1 MLYRKA
7 YTRLL
12 RWKNEKQKKALCIV
26 GARQIGKTTLVREFA
41 KAEYSSF
48 IEINFITE
56 PSAGAIF
63 AGDLDIQTLIAN
75 LTAYARKPM
84 PVGKTLILLD
94 EIQEC
99 PNARTAIKFLVEDG
113 RFDYIATGSL
123 LGTRYKEVRS
133 YPVGFEELYY
143 MYPMDFEEFLLANG
157 VQNATL
163 QYLEKCFSNLQS
175 VPAAIHQTICR
186 LFYTYI
192 VVGGMPDIVQTY
204 VNTHDIGQVVL
215 RQKDILVQYRLD
227 ITKYAPNTDKTKIT
241 MIFDNIP
248 AQLDDKNRRF
258 MLSRLADNAR
268 MNRYLD
274 SFKWLEDAG
283 VALPCYNV
291 TAPQLPL
298 TLNIKHNLFKLYMC
312 DTGLLCGACLENIQ
326 FAILQGDVTLNMGS
340 ILENVMAQQLK
351 SNGFNLNYFDSK
363 RYGELDFVVQ
373 NGAQVDLLEIKSGQ
387 DYKKHAALDK
397 VLTVKEWEFGKSI
410 VLCKGNIEQDEDIV
424 YLPWYMVMFIK
435 PAKVPPDSLHEVD
448 LSALNPSAWQ

>member
-143 MYPMDFEEFLLANG
+143 MYPMDFEE
-157 VQNATL
+157 
-163 QYLEKCFSNLQS
+163 
-175 VPAAIHQTICR
+175 
-186 LFYTYI
+186 
-192 VVGGMPDIVQTY
+192 
-204 VNTHDIGQVVL
+204 
-215 RQKDILVQYRLD
+215 
-227 ITKYAPNTDKTKIT
+227 
-241 MIFDNIP
+241 
-248 AQLDDKNRRF
+248 
-258 MLSRLADNAR
+258 
-268 MNRYLD
+268 
-274 SFKWLEDAG
+274 
-283 VALPCYNV
+283 
-291 TAPQLPL
+291 
-298 TLNIKHNLFKLYMC
+298 
-312 DTGLLCGACLENIQ
+312 
-326 FAILQGDVTLNMGS
+326 
-340 ILENVMAQQLK
+340 
-351 SNGFNLNYFDSK
+351 
-363 RYGELDFVVQ
+363 
-373 NGAQVDLLEIKSGQ
+373 
-387 DYKKHAALDK
+387 
-397 VLTVKEWEFGKSI
+397 
-410 VLCKGNIEQDEDIV
+410 
-424 YLPWYMVMFIK
+424 
-435 PAKVPPDSLHEVD
+435 
-448 LSALNPSAWQ
+448 